1 MITGINESKILTKH
15 VSYKCEYK
23 LHSRKCSWN
32 QIWNNNKY
40 QYVCKNLKNI
50 VHGKKY
56 YIWNLATCSCEN
68 GKYLASIIDNSV
80 IMCDEIIHAVAKSY
94 NEKTKSVPTNFN
106 EER

>member
-50 VHGKKY
+50 VHGK
-56 YIWNLATCSCEN
+56 N
-68 GKYLASIIDNSV
+68 IIFGILLHVVVKMVN
-80 IMCDEIIHAVAKSY
+80 I
-94 NEKTKSVPTNFN
+94 
-106 EER
+106 